1 MLSGSTRCLS
11 VMILSRWPKILML
24 GAALTLTQAAVR
36 PAQAEID
43 LGTWETYATMAEQG
57 AVCGAFADIIA
68 MQVLVDE
75 KLGRLLVAS
84 MVPIFLDSA
93 TSCALVPFAVAPA
106 RNSIKL
112 FTGHVSRGNSRR
124 EDG

>member
-24 GAALTLTQAAVR
+24 GAALALTQAAVR

-57 AVCGAFADIIA
+57 AVCGAFADIMA
-68 MQVLVDE
+68 MQVLVE
-75 KLGRLLVAS
+75 KKLGRLLVAS
-84 MVPIFLDSA
+84 MVLIFL
-93 TSCALVPFAVAPA
+93 
-106 RNSIKL
+106 
-112 FTGHVSRGNSRR
+112 G
-124 EDG
+124 

>member
-11 VMILSRWPKILML
+11 VMIRSRWPKILIL

-36 PAQAEID
+36 PAQAEIE
-43 LGTWETYATMAEQG
+43 LGTWETYATMAEQTV
-57 AVCGAFADIIA
+57 VCGAFADIMA

-84 MVPIFLDSA
+84 MVPIFL
-93 TSCALVPFAVAPA
+93 
-106 RNSIKL
+106 
-112 FTGHVSRGNSRR
+112 G
-124 EDG
+124 

>member
-1 MLSGSTRCLS
+1 MLSSSTRCLS

-43 LGTWETYATMAEQG
+43 LGTWETFATIAEQG
-57 AVCGAFADIIA
+57 AVYGAFADIMA

-84 MVPIFLDSA
+84 MVPIFL
-93 TSCALVPFAVAPA
+93 
-106 RNSIKL
+106 
-112 FTGHVSRGNSRR
+112 G
-124 EDG
+124 

>member
-1 MLSGSTRCLS
+1 MLSGSTRCPS
-11 VMILSRWPKILML
+11 VMILSRWLKILIL
-24 GAALTLTQAAVR
+24 GATLTLTQAAVR

-57 AVCGAFADIIA
+57 AVCGAFAEIMT

-84 MVPIFLDSA
+84 MVPIFL
-93 TSCALVPFAVAPA
+93 
-106 RNSIKL
+106 
-112 FTGHVSRGNSRR
+112 G
-124 EDG
+124 

>member
-11 VMILSRWPKILML
+11 VMILSRWPKILIL

-36 PAQAEID
+36 PAQAEIE
-43 LGTWETYATMAEQG
+43 LGTWETYATMAEQTV
-57 AVCGAFADIIA
+57 VCGAFADIMA

-84 MVPIFLDSA
+84 MVLIFL
-93 TSCALVPFAVAPA
+93 
-106 RNSIKL
+106 
-112 FTGHVSRGNSRR
+112 G
-124 EDG
+124 

>member
-11 VMILSRWPKILML
+11 VMILSRWPKILIL

-43 LGTWETYATMAEQG
+43 LGTWETYVTMAEQG
-57 AVCGAFADIIA
+57 AVCGAFADIMT

-84 MVPIFLDSA
+84 MVPIFL
-93 TSCALVPFAVAPA
+93 
-106 RNSIKL
+106 
-112 FTGHVSRGNSRR
+112 G
-124 EDG
+124 

>member
-11 VMILSRWPKILML
+11 VIILSRWPKILMPE
-24 GAALTLTQAAVR
+24 AALTLTQAAVR
-36 PAQAEID
+36 PTQAEID

-57 AVCGAFADIIA
+57 AVCGAFAEIMT

-84 MVPIFLDSA
+84 MVPIFL
-93 TSCALVPFAVAPA
+93 
-106 RNSIKL
+106 
-112 FTGHVSRGNSRR
+112 G
-124 EDG
+124 

>member
-11 VMILSRWPKILML
+11 AMILSRWPKILML

-43 LGTWETYATMAEQG
+43 LGTWETYATMAEKG

-68 MQVLVDE
+68 MQVLDDE

-84 MVPIFLDSA
+84 IVPIFL
-93 TSCALVPFAVAPA
+93 
-106 RNSIKL
+106 
-112 FTGHVSRGNSRR
+112 G
-124 EDG
+124 

>member
-1 MLSGSTRCLS
+1 MLSGKTRCMS

-36 PAQAEID
+36 PAQAGID
-43 LGTWETYATMAEQG
+43 PETWETYATMAAQG
-57 AVCGAFADIIA
+57 AVRGAFADIMA

-84 MVPIFLDSA
+84 MVPIFL
-93 TSCALVPFAVAPA
+93 
-106 RNSIKL
+106 
-112 FTGHVSRGNSRR
+112 G
-124 EDG
+124 

>member
-1 MLSGSTRCLS
+1 MLSGSTRYLS

-24 GAALTLTQAAVR
+24 GATLTLTQAAVR

-57 AVCGAFADIIA
+57 AAYGAFADIMAI
-68 MQVLVDE
+68 QRLVDE

-84 MVPIFLDSA
+84 MVPIFL
-93 TSCALVPFAVAPA
+93 
-106 RNSIKL
+106 
-112 FTGHVSRGNSRR
+112 G
-124 EDG
+124 

>member
-1 MLSGSTRCLS
+1 MLSSITRCLS

-57 AVCGAFADIIA
+57 AVYGAFADIMA
-68 MQVLVDE
+68 MQVLVE
-75 KLGRLLVAS
+75 KKLGRLLVAS
-84 MVPIFLDSA
+84 MVLIF
-93 TSCALVPFAVAPA
+93 P
-106 RNSIKL
+106 
-112 FTGHVSRGNSRR
+112 G
-124 EDG
+124 

>member
-1 MLSGSTRCLS
+1 MLSGKTRCLS
-11 VMILSRWPKILML
+11 LMILSREPKILML

-57 AVCGAFADIIA
+57 AVCGAFADIMA

-75 KLGRLLVAS
+75 KLGRLFVTS
-84 MVPIFLDSA
+84 MVPIVL
-93 TSCALVPFAVAPA
+93 
-106 RNSIKL
+106 
-112 FTGHVSRGNSRR
+112 G
-124 EDG
+124 

>member
-11 VMILSRWPKILML
+11 AMSLSRWPKILML

-43 LGTWETYATMAEQG
+43 LGTWETYATMAEKG
-57 AVCGAFADIIA
+57 AMCGAFADIRA
-68 MQVLVDE
+68 MQVLVEE

-84 MVPIFLDSA
+84 MVPIFL
-93 TSCALVPFAVAPA
+93 
-106 RNSIKL
+106 
-112 FTGHVSRGNSRR
+112 G
-124 EDG
+124 

>member
-11 VMILSRWPKILML
+11 VMSLSRWPKLLML

-36 PAQAEID
+36 PAQAEIE

-57 AVCGAFADIIA
+57 AVCGAFADIMA

-84 MVPIFLDSA
+84 MVPNFL
-93 TSCALVPFAVAPA
+93 
-106 RNSIKL
+106 
-112 FTGHVSRGNSRR
+112 G
-124 EDG
+124 